1 MTEKFALSPAQ
12 AWDAFEAQLRYTKEV
27 IDQSLDHGYQ
37 DDQGDYLFAALEL
50 SRDLQLVAMD
60 GDDNSL
66 VDKFF
71 ELAAVI
77 PDNSPTPEPTTY
89 LYQNY
94 ATDGIAK
101 EVVDIVEKISGIDF

>member
-1 MTEKFALSPAQ
+1 MTEKFALSPEQ

-27 IDQSLDHGYQ
+27 IDQSLRRGYQ

-60 GDDNSL
+60 GDDASL

-71 ELAAVI
+71 NLAAI
-77 PDNSPTPEPTTY
+77 DNTQPQFGPTTI
-89 LYQNY
+89 LYANY

-101 EVVDIVEKISGIDF
+101 EVVTIIEKISGIEF